1 MKLTIFLR
9 RSPRVLSANERGFFQ
24 SSGIDSG
31 KLVKTLAGKVR
42 EISLKTRCGLLII
55 AEWIAETS
63 RELEFY
69 EDETLPDYRLQHFFT
84 IHG

>member
-1 MKLTIFLR
+1 VGPFAACPGKNHLLMKNWF
-9 RSPRVLSANERGFFQ
+9 
-24 SSGIDSG
+24 
-31 KLVKTLAGKVR
+31 
-42 EISLKTRCGLLII
+42 
-55 AEWIAETS
+55 AETS